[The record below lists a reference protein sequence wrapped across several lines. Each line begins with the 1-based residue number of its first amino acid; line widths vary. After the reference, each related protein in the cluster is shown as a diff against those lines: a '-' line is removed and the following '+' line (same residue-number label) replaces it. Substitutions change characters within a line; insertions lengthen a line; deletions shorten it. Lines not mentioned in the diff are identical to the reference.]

1 MKFVTFTTMK
11 DAAAMMPA
19 ATSRQLLEATVG
31 YLKQMKQSGKILEAY
46 ALAGSARTMTIAELN
61 SPEEIAQMIAG
72 VPYGPFL
79 NWETYPLVDFEEMM
93 KYQIESA
100 KKAEQLFP
108 PK

>member
-1 MKFVTFTTMK
+1 MKFVTFGRLK
-11 DAAAMMPA
+11 DTASMIPV
-19 ATSRQLLEATVG
+19 ATSRQLMEATVD

-46 ALAGSARTMTIAELN
+46 ALAGSEQTMTISELD
-61 SPEEIAQMIAG
+61 SPGEIAQMIAG
-72 VPYGPFL
+72 VPMGAFI
-79 NWETYPLVDFEEMM
+79 NFETYPLADFEEMM

>member
-1 MKFVTFTTMK
+1 VKFVTFASLK
-11 DAAAMMPA
+11 DTVSMIPA
-19 ATSRQLLEATVG
+19 ATSRQLMEATVG

-46 ALAGSARTMTIAELN
+46 ALAGSERTMTISELD

-72 VPYGPFL
+72 VPLGPFL
-79 NWETYPLVDFEEMM
+79 NWETYPLADFEEMM
-93 KYQIESA
+93 KYEIESA